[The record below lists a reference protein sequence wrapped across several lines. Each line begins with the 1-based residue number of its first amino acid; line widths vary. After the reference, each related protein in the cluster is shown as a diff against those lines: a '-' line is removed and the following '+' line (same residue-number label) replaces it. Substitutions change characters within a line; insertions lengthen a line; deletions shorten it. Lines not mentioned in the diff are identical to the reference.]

1 VSREVASWGRHP
13 HLPPARVLAIVDREA
28 PLPQAPAPML
38 PYGNGRSYGDSCQ
51 NLGGTVLDARGL
63 DRFMAFDAG
72 TGVLR
77 CEAGI
82 LFDDILRLAVPRG
95 WFLPVAPGTRFVT
108 VGGAIANDVHGKNHV
123 RVGSLG
129 RHVLGFELLR
139 SDGARLHCTPSAHAD
154 LFAAT
159 IGGLGLTG
167 LISWADLQLV
177 PVAGPWLAVERQRFG
192 RLDDFFALS
201 RESAASFEHTV
212 AWIDCLAP
220 AGQRGRGIFSRANV
234 AAEPGDG
241 PRRAGA
247 LLSVPFTPPFPVLG
261 GPGLRGFNRLYY
273 HRPRRRHARQ
283 HYQPFFFP
291 LDGIAD
297 WNRLYGPQGFVQHQ
311 CVLPP
316 DAAPGALVDVLDG
329 IADSGT
335 GSFLA
340 VLKTFGDLPSPG
352 LMSFPRAGT
361 TLALDFPWRGD
372 DTARLLDRLDAIV
385 AAAGGAVY
393 PAKDARMSGAHFR
406 RFFPNWETFAR
417 HIDPAF
423 SSSFWRRVMAEAT

>member
-1 VSREVASWGRHP
+1 MSREVVSWGRHP
-13 HLPPARVLAIVDREA
+13 RLPPARVLAVVDRDA
-28 PLPQAPAPML
+28 ALPSAPAPLL

-51 NLGGTVLDARGL
+51 NHGGTVLDARGL
-63 DRFMAFDAG
+63 DRFMAFDPA

-77 CEAGI
+77 CEAGV
-82 LFDDILRLAVPRG
+82 LFDEILRLVVPRG
-95 WFLPVAPGTRFVT
+95 WFLPVTPGTRFVT
-108 VGGAIANDVHGKNHV
+108 VGGALANDVHGKNHV
-123 RVGSLG
+123 RAGTFG

-139 SDGARLHCTPSAHAD
+139 SDGGRVYCSPTANAV

-167 LISWADLQLV
+167 LVTWVELQL
-177 PVAGPWLAVERQRFG
+177 ARIASPWLAVERIRFAQ
-192 RLDDFFALS
+192 LADFFALS
-201 RESAASFEHTV
+201 RESAAGFEHAV

-220 AGQRGRGIFSRANV
+220 PGQRGRGIFSRANV
-234 AAEPGDG
+234 ASGLGDG
-241 PRRAGA
+241 PGRPRAA
-247 LLSVPFTPPFPVLG
+247 LAVPVTPPFPVLG
-261 GPGLRGFNRLYY
+261 GPGLRGFNRLYF
-273 HRPRRRHARQ
+273 HRPRRRHALQ
-283 HYQPFFFP
+283 HYQPFFYP

-316 DAAPGALVDVLDG
+316 DAAPAALVELLDT

-340 VLKTFGDLPSPG
+340 VLKTFGDLPSQG
-352 LMSFPRAGT
+352 MMSFPRPGT
-361 TLALDFPWRGD
+361 TLALDFPWRGE
-372 DTARLLDRLDAIV
+372 DTARLLDRLDTIV

-406 RFFPNWETFAR
+406 RFFPDWEAFSR

-423 SSSFWRRVMAEAT
+423 SSSFWRRVTDEST